1 MLSTTTKVLTVL
13 TLLAAS
19 VSSASIGHASNNLA
33 HKRHGNEVTH
43 NAVLQARAARR
54 RDMSD
59 FAKIAAEEDV
69 AKRRMKKR
77 GANARRCAM
86 KSSSSAFPSS
96 TAAPTE
102 SSSTVEATSTSVET
116 TEATTTAKKIHSYAE
131 PTTTTSPPKT
141 SATKTKTS
149 SAAAATT
156 SSTSDDGGSSS
167 GESFTGEATFYGTGL
182 GACGI
187 TNKDTDYICAVSHL
201 LFDGFEGYTGGNPN
215 SNPICNKKIKATY
228 KGKSVTVTVTDRCV
242 GCAKNDLDFAPSA
255 FDQLADEALGRL
267 TGMTWEWI

>member
-33 HKRHGNEVTH
+33 HKRHAGEVTH
-43 NAVLQARAARR
+43 NAVLQARAARK

-59 FAKIAAEEDV
+59 FAKIAAQEDV
-69 AKRRMKKR
+69 AKRSVKKR
-77 GANARRCAM
+77 GTNARRCAM

-96 TAAPTE
+96 TATPTE
-102 SSSTVEATSTSVET
+102 SSSTAEATSTSAEP
-116 TEATTTAKKIHSYAE
+116 TTTAKKIATSVE

-149 SAAAATT
+149 SAAVATT

-167 GESFTGEATFYGTGL
+167 GETFTGQATFYGTGL

-201 LFDGFEGYTGGNPN
+201 LFDGFEGYTGGDPN
-215 SNPICNKKIKATY
+215 SNPICNRKIKATY

-242 GCAKNDLDFAPSA
+242 GCAENDLDFAPSA
-255 FDQLADEALGRL
+255 FDQLANEDLGRL
-267 TGMTWEWI
+267 SGMTWQWV